1 MFVNALDTMRTL
13 IHDAAEPD
21 MIPPDEKTR
30 EYILVV
36 DDTSHN
42 LRLLSSMLTKRG
54 YEVRGV
60 IDGQMALMGIHAEMP
75 DLVLLDINMP
85 KMDGFQVCEQL
96 KADPKTRDIPV
107 IFISAR
113 DEVLD
118 KVQAFSVGGV
128 DYVTKPFQLA
138 EVLARVES
146 QLTLRRL
153 QKKLQEQNDR
163 LKQEIQSR
171 LVAEAELQKVNA
183 ELLNLANLDGLTQ
196 LANRRRFDEYLNN
209 EWSRLAREQLPLSL
223 VMCDIDYFK
232 NFNDSYGH
240 LAGDDCLRKVS
251 QVLKQSVRRPADL
264 AARYGGEE
272 FAILLPNTEI
282 DGAAIVAEQIRASV
296 KELGILHIASEIS
309 DFVTISVGVASLVPL
324 VDSLSTVLI
333 TAADYALYRAKEL
346 GRDRAYKIG

>member
-1 MFVNALDTMRTL
+1 
-13 IHDAAEPD
+13 
-21 MIPPDEKTR
+21 MIPQDEKTR

-42 LRLLSSMLTKRG
+42 LRLLSSMLTRRG

-60 IDGQMALMGIHAEMP
+60 IDGQMALMGIHAELP
-75 DLVLLDINMP
+75 DLILLDINMP

-96 KADPKTRDIPV
+96 KADPKTCDIPV

-138 EVLARVES
+138 EVLARVEN

-153 QKKLQEQNDR
+153 QKKLQQQNDQLR
-163 LKQEIQSR
+163 QEIQSR
-171 LVAEAELQKVNA
+171 LSAEAALQKANEELQ
-183 ELLNLANLDGLTQ
+183 NLANLDGLTQ
-196 LANRRRFDEYLNN
+196 LANRRRFDEYLNL

-223 VMCDIDYFK
+223 VMCDIDFFK
-232 NFNDSYGH
+232 NFNDTYGH
-240 LAGDDCLRKVS
+240 LAGDDCLRKVAHI
-251 QVLKQSVRRPADL
+251 LKQSVRRPADM

-282 DGAAIVAEQIRASV
+282 EGAANVAEQIRANV
-296 KELGILHIASEIS
+296 KDLKIGHEDSDVSEY
-309 DFVTISVGVASLVPL
+309 VTISVGVASLIPL
-324 VDSLSTVLI
+324 VESLSTVLI

-346 GRDRAYKIG
+346 GRDRMYKIG

>member
-1 MFVNALDTMRTL
+1 
-13 IHDAAEPD
+13 
-21 MIPPDEKTR
+21 MIPQDENKR

-42 LRLLSSMLTKRG
+42 LRLLSSMLTKKG

-60 IDGQMALMGIHAEMP
+60 IDGQMALMGIQVELP
-75 DLVLLDINMP
+75 DLILLDINMP
-85 KMDGFQVCEQL
+85 KMDGFKVCEQL
-96 KADPKTRDIPV
+96 KANPKTCDIPV

-138 EVLARVES
+138 EVLARVEN

-153 QKKLQEQNDR
+153 QKKLQEQNDQLR
-163 LKQEIQSR
+163 QEIQSR
-171 LVAEAELQKVNA
+171 MAAETNLQKANA

-196 LANRRRFDEYLNN
+196 LANRRRFDEYLGQ
-209 EWSRLAREQLPLSL
+209 EWSRLAREQQPLSL
-223 VMCDIDYFK
+223 VMCDIDFFK

-240 LAGDDCLRKVS
+240 LAGDDCLRKVAL
-251 QVLKQSVRRPADL
+251 VLKQSVRRPADL

-272 FAILLPNTEI
+272 FAVLLPNTDIE
-282 DGAAIVAEQIRASV
+282 GAASVAEQIRESV
-296 KELGILHIASEIS
+296 KELGIGHVASGVSE
-309 DFVTISVGVASLVPL
+309 FVTMSVGVGSLVPL

-346 GRDRAYKIG
+346 GRDRSYRIG